1 MNKSRMTNA
10 ERRMYF
16 RHKRK
21 LYRIEQRA
29 AKRKNK
35 VSGQFMNRV
44 VICMILAAFIYT
56 VVAII
61 VFVRVG
67 AEPST
72 LTENVFRFLSV
83 EGGAMALIKSVKT
96 VTQKD
101 PGKQHENEPDDI
113 NADNNEVTKAEKEL
127 GAGTGKL
134 KLRYVYDMFVA
145 RFEWL
150 AKVITFDMF
159 SMMVDEALEQMRTML
174 DSNEAVQKLIANEA
188 GEGSE

>member
-96 VTQKD
+96 VKGTKSN
-101 PGKQHENEPDDI
+101 GEIQHNDEPEQDDE
-113 NADNNEVTKAEKEL
+113 EVQ
-127 GAGTGKL
+127 G
-134 KLRYVYDMFVA
+134 
-145 RFEWL
+145 
-150 AKVITFDMF
+150 
-159 SMMVDEALEQMRTML
+159 
-174 DSNEAVQKLIANEA
+174 
-188 GEGSE
+188 

>member
-1 MNKSRMTNA
+1 MNKNRMTNA

-96 VTQKD
+96 VTKIQ
-101 PGKQHENEPDDI
+101 ENSTRT
-113 NADNNEVTKAEKEL
+113 NRMT
-127 GAGTGKL
+127 
-134 KLRYVYDMFVA
+134 
-145 RFEWL
+145 
-150 AKVITFDMF
+150 
-159 SMMVDEALEQMRTML
+159 SMQTIMRRCRDEIHR
-174 DSNEAVQKLIANEA
+174 
-188 GEGSE
+188 

>member
-35 VSGQFMNRV
+35 VSGQFMTRV

-96 VTQKD
+96 VTKKD
-101 PGKQHENEPDDI
+101 TGKQHENEPDDI
-113 NADNNEVTKAEKEL
+113 NADNNEE
-127 GAGTGKL
+127 
-134 KLRYVYDMFVA
+134 
-145 RFEWL
+145 
-150 AKVITFDMF
+150 
-159 SMMVDEALEQMRTML
+159 
-174 DSNEAVQKLIANEA
+174 VQ
-188 GEGSE
+188 G